1 MACIGQNA
9 YCRLVCQR
17 AVNLPCSITVR
28 VSPCPLRTMTCQY
41 LDTVVFFKTLT
52 VYTKYKWVDAP
63 CISFRNFDLLWL
75 IIKIR
80 VSFACLGVVHF
91 HESGCQYFSP
101 QINVGLGSGTS
112 SLSCA
117 RLDLYWELM
126 KAGQV
131 GSVLCICRST

>member
-1 MACIGQNA
+1 MSSEDNDSSFC
-9 YCRLVCQR
+9 
-17 AVNLPCSITVR
+17 
-28 VSPCPLRTMTCQY
+28 CQY
-41 LDTVVFFKTLT
+41 LDTVVFLKTLT

-101 QINVGLGSGTS
+101 QINVGPGSGTS
-112 SLSCA
+112 SLNCA